1 MRTKFKFA
9 LALFTCL
16 TMALAGCSND
26 EPDDKS
32 SKPGESYG
40 KLNGKLITTGSTRD
54 VTYTGC
60 ILLGTVDFPKITSDH
75 TYGIVY
81 MEAVTTPDFDYD
93 TKLIVGGRN
102 DRTDKEEYTCIQS
115 AITSST
121 AEGKFEK
128 QLIKLKPNTRYYYR
142 AYVSIGRNTNY
153 SSVEYFTTL
162 DPTPEISMATADAT
176 DIFAVKGK
184 MNGTVR
190 VGNLQDNNEDQTY
203 GFIYSSDQRLST
215 AGNLTYEYY
224 KSWEMNHFET
234 EDDMEEPDE
243 VTTND
248 NFNGRINADVIHL
261 KPGTTYYYRSFFK
274 WNDKY
279 FYSPEVKT
287 LTTLGTNEITV
298 GTGIATEVTDTEATL
313 NATLPFSRIGLDDV
327 QGGFMI
333 SKKYYNASE
342 FNIEEATP
350 WSNHYSYP
358 DEDVYY
364 VSTYVSDKDFSCR
377 IEGLDP
383 ETTYYVCGYISLGR
397 YDNDENDD
405 DESVEMWV
413 PGSIQSFRT
422 EAGSISDDNDITI
435 EATGSYPWTRSNGV
449 WYSSNMGIP
458 NSTSS
463 LTISV
468 RHQLGD
474 RLCVHLNVSSES
486 GYDGVKIYNTSDNPI
501 PAEGLFGLLSGTISD
516 TYYIPL
522 NSGTYV
528 NGKYESVI
536 TIEYLKDSS
545 SDVNADRAWIEEDM
559 ITIVK

>member
-1 MRTKFKFA
+1 
-9 LALFTCL
+9 
-16 TMALAGCSND
+16 MALAGCSND

-102 DRTDKEEYTCIQS
+102 DRTDKEEYYCTQS
-115 AITSST
+115 AITNST

-176 DIFAVKGK
+176 NIFAVKGK
-184 MNGTVR
+184 MIGTVR
-190 VGNLQDNNEDQTY
+190 VGNLQDVNEDQEY
-203 GFIYSSDQRLST
+203 GFIYSSDPRLNT
-215 AGNLTYEYY
+215 ADKLTYEYY

-234 EDDMEEPDE
+234 DIDMEEPDE
-243 VTTND
+243 VTTGD
-248 NFNGRINADVIHL
+248 NLDGRISADVTFL
-261 KPGTTYYYRSFFK
+261 RPGTTYYYRSFFK
-274 WNDKY
+274 WNNKY
-279 FYSPEVKT
+279 FYSPDVKT

-298 GTGIATEVTDTEATL
+298 GTGTATEITDTEATL
-313 NATLPFSRIGLDDV
+313 NATLPFSKIGLDGV
-327 QGGFMI
+327 NGGFMI
-333 SKKYYNASE
+333 SKKYSNASE
-342 FNIEEATP
+342 FNIEEAKP
-350 WSNHYSYP
+350 WSSHYTYP

-377 IEGLDP
+377 IDGLDP
-383 ETTYYVCGYISLGR
+383 ETTYHVCGYISLGR
-397 YDNDENDD
+397 YGNENNSGD
-405 DESVEMWV
+405 DETEMWV

-422 EAGSISDDNDITI
+422 EARAEYDDNDITV
-435 EATGSYPWTRSNGV
+435 ETNGSYPWTFSNGV
-449 WYSSNMGIP
+449 WYSTNMGVP
-458 NSTSS
+458 NSTSQLS
-463 LTISV
+463 IRV

-474 RLCVHLNVSSES
+474 QLSVHLNVSSES
-486 GYDGVKIYNTSDNPI
+486 GYDGVIIRDTSDHSNPDR
-501 PAEGLFGLLSGTISD
+501 GLFGLLSGTISD

-522 NSGTYV
+522 NGGTYV

-536 TIEYLKDSS
+536 TLEYLKDGS
-545 SDVNADRAWIEEDM
+545 SDRDADRAWIEESM
-559 ITIVK
+559 ITIVRYR